1 MNAGFVPI
9 SLEELVAEA
18 ELLTRVD
25 RKYVMTEAQAD
36 TVLAALPERTGV
48 LTIGGRRAFAYE
60 SCYFDTPDLLSFR
73 MAAHGRRRRFKLR
86 TRSYIDT
93 EDAYLELKT
102 RGARSMTIKER
113 MVYDFDARDELTDE
127 GRDYAAAGLD
137 AIGIPRLHD
146 DELRPTLSTRYER
159 STLLAPDGGGRA
171 TIDRDLSWELANG
184 DELRVPGL
192 VIVETK
198 SGPRTGDVDRLLWR
212 HGIRPSTISKYGT
225 GLAALRPELP
235 SNKWARVL
243 RQNFRP
249 APLTA

>member
-1 MNAGFVPI
+1 MNARFVPI
-9 SLEELVAEA
+9 SLEDLVAEA

-25 RKYVMTEAQAD
+25 RKYVMTEAEAD
-36 TVLAALPERTGV
+36 TVLAALPERTRV
-48 LTIGGRRAFAYE
+48 LTIDGRRAFAYE
-60 SCYFDTPDLLSFR
+60 SCYFDTADLLSFR

-86 TRSYIDT
+86 TRSYVDT

-102 RGARSMTIKER
+102 RGARSTTVKER
-113 MVYDFDARDELTDE
+113 IVYDFDVRDELTDE
-127 GRDYAAAGLD
+127 GRAYAATGLI
-137 AIGIPRLHD
+137 ALGIPRLRE
-146 DELRPTLSTRYER
+146 DELQPTLATRYER
-159 STLLAPDGGGRA
+159 TTLLAPDGGGRA
-171 TIDRDLSWELANG
+171 TIDRDLSWELADG

-198 SGPRTGDVDRLLWR
+198 SGLRTGDIDRLLWR

-249 APLTA
+249 ALLTT